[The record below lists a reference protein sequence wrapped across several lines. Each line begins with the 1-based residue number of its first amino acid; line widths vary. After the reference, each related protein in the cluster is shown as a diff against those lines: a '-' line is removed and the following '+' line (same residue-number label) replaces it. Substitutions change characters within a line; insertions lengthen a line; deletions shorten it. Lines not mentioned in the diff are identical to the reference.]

1 VDITFPNLA
10 CSLITLD
17 TSEVSGERHMNV
29 HDGHLLKRRLDK
41 QGNPID
47 EEMQKDPLN
56 KFKEFKKEPQDGLVP
71 EVNPTLANQFQNQPG
86 ALQALMLGALAN
98 RGGGLMGLFS
108 NHFPDGIDQAFKNEE
123 KEGCEVMGYLEVNR
137 VAGQFHV
144 SPGKS
149 LSMGGMSIQLAVH
162 SANINLTHHIKRL
175 AFGENFPGSV
185 NPLDGEKRS
194 LPPGALHQ
202 YFLKVVPTTFSPLK
216 GQSMSTNQYSVTE
229 SSMVDENGGQSGKP
243 PGVYFTYELSPI
255 RVTYEETRPS
265 LGEFLTSVC
274 AIIGGVF
281 SVSGIVHRLIIAASH

>member
-1 VDITFPNLA
+1 
-10 CSLITLD
+10 
-17 TSEVSGERHMNV
+17 
-29 HDGHLLKRRLDK
+29 
-41 QGNPID
+41 
-47 EEMQKDPLN
+47 
-56 KFKEFKKEPQDGLVP
+56 
-71 EVNPTLANQFQNQPG
+71 
-86 ALQALMLGALAN
+86 
-98 RGGGLMGLFS
+98 
-108 NHFPDGIDQAFKNEE
+108 
-123 KEGCEVMGYLEVNR
+123 MGYLEVNR

-229 SSMVDENGGQSGKP
+229 RYLRP
-243 PGVYFTYELSPI
+243 PS
-255 RVTYEETRPS
+255 
-265 LGEFLTSVC
+265 
-274 AIIGGVF
+274 
-281 SVSGIVHRLIIAASH
+281 ASAHLPRFGFVGFEARRRKCVG